1 MKKVVL
7 GLIGFIVLPVALAT
21 ALFVATFDSG
31 DDGSNEA
38 GCQLDSATEITLKDS
53 DFDEKTFRKVIGD
66 KGGAFKNHADKIIE
80 VAKKA
85 GVNPALM
92 GAIMASESGWGTSE
106 AIVKYNNP
114 SGQMIGNGLI
124 VYGSLDEG
132 IEATGQTLKNL
143 VITRKKNTIE
153 LLGSVYAPV
162 GATNDPNN
170 LNANWVPAVTSIM
183 KTMGGNVKTISLGD
197 CVTDISVNGEKLS
210 YYDNA
215 LKLADSVKGTPYL
228 LGAPETLDDHP
239 SAFDCGLFT
248 LWLFQKLHINVT
260 FNRIAQNQY
269 NNTERVKE
277 AKLGDLIFFKNTYDT
292 GRGEEI
298 THVGIVVS
306 KNEFYGANS
315 NGVEKVR
322 FDKGYWK
329 EHFAGFGRVKTK

>member
-1 MKKVVL
+1 MKKL
-7 GLIGFIVLPVALAT
+7 LIGLAAFLAVPVLISGMLLAST
-21 ALFVATFDSG
+21 LDDDS
-31 DDGSNEA
+31 DSNEA
-38 GCQLDSATEITLKDS
+38 GCSVDSSTSITLKDS
-53 DFDEKTFRKVIGD
+53 DFNETTFKKVVSE

-80 VAKKA
+80 VAKKS
-85 GVNPALM
+85 GVNPSLM
-92 GAIMASESGWGTSE
+92 GAIMASETGWGTSE

-124 VYGSLDEG
+124 VYSSLDEG

-153 LLGSVYAPV
+153 QLGSVYAPV

-170 LNANWVPAVTSIM
+170 LNANWVPIVTSIM
-183 KTMGGNVKTISLGD
+183 KTMGGNIKTISLGD
-197 CVTDISVNGEKLS
+197 CVTDISVNGDKLS
-210 YYDNA
+210 YYDSA

-248 LWLFQKLHINVT
+248 LWLFQKMHINVK

-292 GRGEEI
+292 GHGEEI

-322 FDKGYWK
+322 FDQGYWK